1 MHNDWCIQAER
12 GAKLAEVETHEK
24 QLQDIQN
31 KLEQYAENDPEK
43 IKSMSRSLLSRLW
56 VLCCTKQAV

>member
-31 KLEQYAENDPEK
+31 KLEQYAENDPDK
-43 IKSMSRSLLSRLW
+43 VNSMSKTLLSRLR
-56 VLCCTKQAV
+56 VLYCTR